1 MSKGFT
7 TEWKEELKSRSD
19 IVTTISRY
27 IKLDKKGKNYWG
39 LCPFHYEK
47 TPSFCVNEIEQFY
60 KCFGCGESGDVI
72 TFVQKYEGV
81 AFPEA
86 ISILA
91 KNAGMEV
98 PSLEDNSKLELQKK
112 EKEQVLQALK
122 MAARIYYQL
131 LKSPLGKPA
140 QEYLKKRNV
149 NEKSVVT
156 FGIGYSPDFDT
167 VVKELSK
174 HFSLDTLKKAGL
186 VETSSSGKHFD
197 PFAQRLVF
205 PLINSYGDVIG
216 FSARII
222 EDKPFAKYKN
232 SSQGLV
238 FDKSRVIFGI
248 NLLKKLKKESHSDIP
263 YAILVEG
270 QLDVVSMH
278 QAGFKS
284 TIASLGTALTQFHAQ
299 EIKRMTNTVILLLDG
314 DSAGQKATI
323 RSIDILR
330 PTGIT
335 VKVATLPEGLD
346 PDEFLKKYGSEKMQE
361 LLNKATDATD
371 FQIQTL
377 AKSFDLSDKQSRAKF
392 IKSALNI
399 VANLETDA
407 EKNIYLETVRKLSN
421 VPVDVLRQDLQ
432 NVKQESYVE
441 EKEEKF
447 EENFDSDA
455 YILADKFI
463 LASLLYH
470 KPWANLKEC
479 ENLTFLNSD
488 ANLLFDYIKKGTPEK
503 PAIVGGVFT
512 IIDVENSPFIKGVIN
527 YVFNDEISEKVWK
540 DCINKNKE
548 RWLLMEKDKLEN
560 TLKSADIDQRKDIA
574 KKMFLLDIEIA
585 KLKIK

>member
-7 TEWKEELKSRSD
+7 TEWKDELKSRSD

-39 LCPFHYEK
+39 ICPFHYEK
-47 TPSFCVNEIEQFY
+47 TPSFCVNEVEQFY

-81 AFPEA
+81 GFPEA

-91 KNAGMEV
+91 KNAGMEI
-98 PSLEDNSKLELQKK
+98 PSLEDNSKLMLQKK

-131 LKSPLGKPA
+131 LKSPQGKPA

-149 NEKSVVT
+149 DEKSVVT
-156 FGIGYSPDFDT
+156 FGIGYSPDFNT
-167 VVKELSK
+167 TINELSK
-174 HFSLDTLKKAGL
+174 HFSFDILKKAGL
-186 VETSSSGKHFD
+186 VETSASGKHFD
-197 PFAQRLVF
+197 PFAQRLIF

-284 TIASLGTALTQFHAQ
+284 TIASLGTALTPLHAQ
-299 EIKRMTNTVILLLDG
+299 EIKRMTNTVVLLLDG

-361 LLNKATDATD
+361 LLDKATDATD

-377 AKSFDLSDKQSRAKF
+377 AKGFDLSDKQNRAKF

-399 VANLETDA
+399 IANLETDA

-432 NVKQESYVE
+432 NVKQESFVE
-441 EKEEKF
+441 EKEKF

-470 KPWANLKEC
+470 KPWANIEEC

-512 IIDVENSPFIKGVIN
+512 IIDVENSPLIKGVIN

-540 DCINKNKE
+540 DCLNKNKE
-548 RWLLMEKDKLEN
+548 RELLMEKDKLEN
-560 TLKSADIDQRKDIA
+560 MLRVADIDQRKEIA
-574 KKMFLLDIEIA
+574 KKMFMLDIEIA

>member
-1 MSKGFT
+1 
-7 TEWKEELKSRSD
+7 
-19 IVTTISRY
+19 
-27 IKLDKKGKNYWG
+27 
-39 LCPFHYEK
+39 
-47 TPSFCVNEIEQFY
+47 
-60 KCFGCGESGDVI
+60 
-72 TFVQKYEGV
+72 
-81 AFPEA
+81 
-86 ISILA
+86 
-91 KNAGMEV
+91 
-98 PSLEDNSKLELQKK
+98 
-112 EKEQVLQALK
+112 
-122 MAARIYYQL
+122 
-131 LKSPLGKPA
+131 
-140 QEYLKKRNV
+140 
-149 NEKSVVT
+149 
-156 FGIGYSPDFDT
+156 
-167 VVKELSK
+167 
-174 HFSLDTLKKAGL
+174 
-186 VETSSSGKHFD
+186 
-197 PFAQRLVF
+197 
-205 PLINSYGDVIG
+205 
-216 FSARII
+216 
-222 EDKPFAKYKN
+222 
-232 SSQGLV
+232 
-238 FDKSRVIFGI
+238 
-248 NLLKKLKKESHSDIP
+248 
-263 YAILVEG
+263 
-270 QLDVVSMH
+270 MH

-470 KPWANLKEC
+470 KPWANLAEC

-560 TLKSADIDQRKDIA
+560 TLKSADIDQKKEIK
-574 KKMFLLDIEIA
+574 KKMFLLDTEIA